1 MDEHFS
7 KESQVE
13 RRGRMDGWEDGNG
26 WRWCG
31 RGVSWMMTVQKKKN
45 VPSFVSTGTVSFW
58 GGATQMPVVL
68 KRKNTN
74 YAKAAFPR
82 LR

>member
-45 VPSFVSTGTVSFW
+45 VPSFVSTGTVSF
-58 GGATQMPVVL
+58 
-68 KRKNTN
+68 
-74 YAKAAFPR
+74 
-82 LR
+82 